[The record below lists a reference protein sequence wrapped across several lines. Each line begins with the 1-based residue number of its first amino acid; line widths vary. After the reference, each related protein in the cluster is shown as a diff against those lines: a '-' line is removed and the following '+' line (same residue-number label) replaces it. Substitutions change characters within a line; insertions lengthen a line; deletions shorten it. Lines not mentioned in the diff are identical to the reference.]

1 VLFAE
6 WWFLL
11 QGFLLTST
19 QQMVDRLVLQT
30 QDSITALSQ
39 VPVED
44 VQLIEET
51 KGLIADAENVKQ
63 VLDNSFIF
71 SNGMIFICYQQKFGL
86 TFTPK
91 GNRNLIRSLDIQI
104 YFTS

>member
-1 VLFAE
+1 MVSAESLIIFGTEQVFAE

-63 VLDNSFIF
+63 VLSNNFIF
-71 SNGMIFICYQQKFGL
+71 SNSAIIFIFVINKNWWKVYYNGE
-86 TFTPK
+86 
-91 GNRNLIRSLDIQI
+91 
-104 YFTS
+104 

>member
-1 VLFAE
+1 MVSESWFGTRLTLVFTDWWRLF
-6 WWFLL
+6 

-39 VPVED
+39 LPAED

-63 VLDNSFIF
+63 VQDPQIF
-71 SNGMIFICYQQKFGL
+71 LYYL
-86 TFTPK
+86 
-91 GNRNLIRSLDIQI
+91 LIEIKLISVSTVL
-104 YFTS
+104 